1 MMFIIK
7 GMARYKALQ
16 QYSVTKIIVIISN
29 VSCQVQLI
37 IFVRNFVK

>member
-7 GMARYKALQ
+7 EMARYKALQ

-29 VSCQVQLI
+29 VSCKVQLI
-37 IFVRNFVK
+37 ILVRNFVK

>member
-29 VSCQVQLI
+29 VSCKVQLI
-37 IFVRNFVK
+37 ILVRNFVK